1 MKASIKFLAM
11 IALIF
16 TFSFAANAQRGGDRE
31 RPMPEQMAER
41 QTERMVEQ
49 LELNDTQAAQV
60 EKINLAAAVKMQE
73 ARENSDG
80 DREAMKE
87 VRTAIRTEQTA
98 ALQSV
103 LTEAQFQTYE
113 ESLAQG
119 GKRKKGKGRRGDGDR
134 GRLK

>member
-1 MKASIKFLAM
+1 MKASIKFLAL

-31 RPMPEQMAER
+31 RPTPEQMAER

-60 EKINLAAAVKMQE
+60 KEINLAAAVKMQE
-73 ARENSDG
+73 ARENSDD
-80 DREAMKE
+80 DREAMRE
-87 VRTAIRTEQTA
+87 VGKTIRTEQTT
-98 ALQSV
+98 ALQAV

-113 ESLAQG
+113 ETLAQR
-119 GKRKKGKGRRGDGDR
+119 GKRKKGKGRRGDSDR